1 MSTADSSDYYTRDEA
16 IQLTVF
22 GVLGALLLV
31 LIRMA
36 IVYWSE
42 NTDQFGSLDE
52 AGYYLFFM
60 LIGLSI
66 VLGIA
71 GYLLIQFA
79 WFVANVLIYFTL
91 NILLGDTERQA

>member
-1 MSTADSSDYYTRDEA
+1 MSTADANDYYTREEA
-16 IQLTVF
+16 FQLTAF
-22 GVLGALLLV
+22 GIIGALLLGLV
-31 LIRMA
+31 RA
-36 IVYWSE
+36 VIVYWSE

-66 VLGIA
+66 VIGVA

-91 NILLGDTERQA
+91 NILLGDSDRQS